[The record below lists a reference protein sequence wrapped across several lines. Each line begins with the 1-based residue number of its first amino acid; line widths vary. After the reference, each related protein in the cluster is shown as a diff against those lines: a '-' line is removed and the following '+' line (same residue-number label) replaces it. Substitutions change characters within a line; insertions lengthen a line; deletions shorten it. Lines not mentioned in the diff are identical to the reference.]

1 MLKKNILTNLSKY
14 QKPSFYTNQIKNY
27 FKNNSNNRS
36 DFTNKTPIIN
46 NFNKSFNSSADAG
59 NTEKPNIVQITKPT
73 VYIGKSNN
81 IIFNLSTEEFFYEF
95 QNIKKPILFLWQND
109 TNVVIG
115 KHQNPWKECKITNM
129 NQNNVKLASKF
140 YYKRI

>member
-1 MLKKNILTNLSKY
+1 MLKKNILTNLSQT
-14 QKPSFYTNQIKNY
+14 QKPSFYTYHIKNY

-36 DFTNKTPIIN
+36 NFTNKTPIIN

>member
-1 MLKKNILTNLSKY
+1 MLKKNILTNLSKT

-36 DFTNKTPIIN
+36 NFTNKTPIIN
-46 NFNKSFNSSADAG
+46 NFNKSFNSSAEAS

-140 YYKRI
+140 